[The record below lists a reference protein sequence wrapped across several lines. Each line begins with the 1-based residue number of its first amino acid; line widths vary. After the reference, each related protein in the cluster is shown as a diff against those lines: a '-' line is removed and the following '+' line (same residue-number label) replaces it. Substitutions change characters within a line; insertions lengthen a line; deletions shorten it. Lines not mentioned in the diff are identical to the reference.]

1 MNLFSLILK
10 EIVHRKLNFILSLLA
25 VATAVALFVSFVTT
39 GSASQRETV
48 RLMRDMGLNLRVIPK
63 GTDMNLFFE
72 RGFSDKTMPEDYAWK
87 LATHKAISSNHITA
101 VLINKI
107 EWRSKSAILMGITP
121 EIFPPGKEKAPIVEP
136 VEEGTLYVGYRLV
149 QDLDLKRGE
158 EVELEGRPF
167 TIAGCGPE
175 SGTGEDITVQC
186 HIKDAQEILDLPGRI
201 NEIKAIDCLCKDSE
215 QETLTRLRAQLT
227 AVLPEAEVIQLG
239 AIARARRE
247 QRVMVRDY
255 FLDLILPSVVV
266 VCAVW
271 IGLLALNNVRERRR
285 EIGIMR
291 ALGYGGGSVAGLF
304 LGKAVLTGLAGAAMG
319 FGAGTDLALRFGP
332 DIFKVTAEAI
342 KPDYALL
349 AWSLTGAP
357 LLAALAAFVPAMMAV
372 VQDPVDSL
380 RQE

>member
-10 EIVHRKLNFILSLLA
+10 EISHRRLNFILSLLA
-25 VATAVALFVSFVTT
+25 VTMAVALFVSFVTT

-63 GTDMNLFFE
+63 ETDMNLFFE

-87 LATHKAISSNHITA
+87 LATHEGFSSNHITA
-101 VLINKI
+101 VLIGKI
-107 EWRSKSAILMGITP
+107 EWRSKSALLMGITP
-121 EIFPPGKEKAPIVEP
+121 EIFPPGKEKPPIVEP
-136 VEEGTLYVGYRLV
+136 VEEGMLYVGFLLAR
-149 QDLDLKRGE
+149 DLALDRGDT
-158 EVELEGRPF
+158 VELEGRTF

-175 SGTGEDITVQC
+175 SGTGDDITVQC
-186 HIKDAQEILDLPGRI
+186 HIKDAQEILGLPGRI
-201 NEIKAIDCLCKDSE
+201 NEIKAIDCLCKDSR
-215 QETLTRLRAQLT
+215 QETLTRLRAQLAT
-227 AVLPEAEVIQLG
+227 VLPEAEVIQLG

-247 QRVMVRDY
+247 QRVMMRDY
-255 FLDLILPSVVV
+255 FLDLILPTVVV

-271 IGLLALNNVRERRR
+271 IGVLALLNVRERRR

-304 LGKAVLTGLAGAAMG
+304 LGKAILTGLAGGLMG
-319 FGAGTDLALRFGP
+319 FGAGTDLALYFGP
-332 DIFKVTAEAI
+332 DIFKVTAAAI

-349 AWSLTGAP
+349 GWSLAGAP

-372 VQDPVDSL
+372 AQDPVHSL